1 MKAII
6 RTGGKQYRVAQGDI
20 LNVEKLPVEAGDA
33 ISFSEVLLV
42 EDGDSVQIGAP
53 LVSGVEVSAK
63 VVGQIKE
70 DKVVIMKYR
79 RRTRRSKKTGHRQP
93 KTRVEITAI
102 GAKAVAAK
110 KPAAAKKPVAKK
122 EEK

>member
-20 LNVEKLPVEAGDA
+20 LNVEKLPAEAGDA
-33 ISFSEVLLV
+33 IRFSEVLLV
-42 EDGDSVQIGAP
+42 EDGDSVQVGTP

-63 VVGQIKE
+63 VVEQVKE
-70 DKVVIMKYR
+70 DKVIIMKYR

-102 GAKAVAAK
+102 GAAK
-110 KPAAAKKPVAKK
+110 KPAAKK

>member
-20 LNVEKLPVEAGDA
+20 LNVEKLPAEAGDA
-33 ISFSEVLLV
+33 IRFSEVLLV
-42 EDGDSVQIGAP
+42 EDGDSVQVGTP

-63 VVGQIKE
+63 VVEQVKE
-70 DKVVIMKYR
+70 DKVIIMKYR

-102 GAKAVAAK
+102 AAAK
-110 KPAAAKKPVAKK
+110 KPAAKK

>member
-6 RTGGKQYRVAQGDI
+6 RTGGKQYRVAEGDI
-20 LNVEKLPVEAGDA
+20 LNIEKLPVEAGDA
-33 ISFSEVLLV
+33 VHFSEVLLV
-42 EDGDSVQIGAP
+42 EDGDSVQVGSP
-53 LVSGVEVSAK
+53 LVSGVEVSAT
-63 VVGQIKE
+63 VVAQVKE
-70 DKVVIMKYR
+70 DKVIIMKYR

-102 GAKAVAAK
+102 GKKAAAAK
-110 KPAAAKKPVAKK
+110 KPAAKS

>member
-33 ISFSEVLLV
+33 IQFSEVLLV
-42 EDGDSVQIGAP
+42 EDGDSVQVGTP

-63 VVGQIKE
+63 VVEQVKE
-70 DKVVIMKYR
+70 DKVIIMKYR

-102 GAKAVAAK
+102 GVTK
-110 KPAAAKKPVAKK
+110 KTAAKK